1 MLDSISRAWLVKPMV
16 TDFVRNVV
24 GEIRCRV
31 YDWKHGVHTC
41 GNVNL
46 TGLTLVGNNRSY
58 GVHYHP
64 SHPKFLLQEFSKL
77 NIDYNQFTF
86 IDFGAGK
93 GRVLLAASEFPFHRI
108 IGVEFASELT
118 AIACENIKRYR
129 SATQK
134 CTNVECLNIDA
145 AEFEFPSGPLVLYL
159 FNPFGPNVLRPLMQN
174 LQRSLDADLRDVLL
188 IYMSPFHGD
197 LIEQE
202 TALRCIAHDTYHN
215 LYSYS
220 IPE

>member
-108 IGVEFASELT
+108 IGVEFASEL
-118 AIACENIKRYR
+118 RYR
-129 SATQK
+129 NLPIDKNTLVFVPALYAVWFRVRRDSPARASAT
-134 CTNVECLNIDA
+134 A
-145 AEFEFPSGPLVLYL
+145 ALTVP
-159 FNPFGPNVLRPLMQN
+159 
-174 LQRSLDADLRDVLL
+174 A
-188 IYMSPFHGD
+188 
-197 LIEQE
+197 
-202 TALRCIAHDTYHN
+202 
-215 LYSYS
+215 
-220 IPE
+220 